1 MKRNLLLLCAL
12 FLMVLELTAQDK
24 KYWITFRDKDV
35 TSYDYRTFLSAQCI
49 ENRERFGLSLY
60 QYTDVPVTVQ
70 YIKGIEETGVHTVCR
85 SRWVNAVSAY
95 MTAEQVKMVSALPY
109 VSDIDEIDRN

>member
-70 YIKGIEETGVHTVCR
+70 YVKGVQAPGVQTLCR
-85 SRWVNAVSAY
+85 SRWLHSISAY
-95 MTAEQVKMVSALPY
+95 MTPEQLQIVAALPY
-109 VSDIDEIDRN
+109 